1 MAKCW
6 QSALGCGS
14 ARLPKWLCSSQCHQ
28 QRAPCATP
36 TTQQLNRCTLTR
48 DWPLSRTSSMMTVF
62 QVYFLLEFCSRVLSD
77 RIHAPLLI
85 MSLPGSPQRTQDK
98 GVRPVLPPSTLPQQA
113 GPARSLEDTYLLW
126 GSLEHK
132 VLRSSA
138 IKDI

>member
-1 MAKCW
+1 MAKRW
-6 QSALGCGS
+6 QSALG
-14 ARLPKWLCSSQCHQ
+14 LWLSQTSQ
-28 QRAPCATP
+28 MVVQFTVSPTEGPCATP
-36 TTQQLNRCTLTR
+36 TTQQLDRCTLTR
-48 DWPLSRTSSMMTVF
+48 DWPLSGTSSMMTVF
-62 QVYFLLEFCSRVLSD
+62 RVYFLLEFCSRALSD

-98 GVRPVLPPSTLPQQA
+98 GVHPVLPPSTLPQQA